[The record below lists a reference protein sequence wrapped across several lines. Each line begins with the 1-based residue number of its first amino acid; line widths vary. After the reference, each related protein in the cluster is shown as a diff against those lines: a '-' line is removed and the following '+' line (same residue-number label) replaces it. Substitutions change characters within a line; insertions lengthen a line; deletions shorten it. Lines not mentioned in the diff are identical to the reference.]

1 MSSTTSTSLKGSNS
15 LLRLSVI
22 GGLIIGT
29 LHLVI
34 QVGVVYGLILGSQF
48 SSALQYVTS
57 GIMGDAAYAG
67 GLRTAPCSGWYLNL
81 P

>member
-48 SSALQYVTS
+48 SSTPLMQ
-57 GIMGDAAYAG
+57 AASE
-67 GLRTAPCSGWYLNL
+67 LPCSGWSLNL